1 MLTYTAERA
10 EELKHNLIRVQE
22 RISRAE
28 QDYSGSRNA
37 QSHKVELT
45 VVTKFFPVTDVFAL
59 YHAGV
64 RSVGENRDQEAHE
77 KAYAIEPMIDPQD
90 SLRWSFI
97 GQLQRNKA
105 KSVVRYAHEVHSVDR
120 LSLVDA
126 LAKAKAQCAQ
136 DGAESRV
143 AGSLSCFVQ
152 VNLSADSGD
161 NSSRGGAVGDDVFR
175 IAERLEQC
183 EGLSCAGVMAVAPLG
198 GDAERSFETLYGISQ
213 ELQEHFPQAW
223 EISAGMSGDL
233 EEAIRWGST
242 RVRIGSE
249 IMGSRC

>member
-1 MLTYTAERA
+1 MLTYSMQRA
-10 EELKHNLIRVQE
+10 EELKSNLMRVQE
-22 RISRAE
+22 RIRCAE
-28 QDYSGSRNA
+28 QDYSGSRTA

-45 VVTKFFPVTDVFAL
+45 VVTKFFPAEDILAL

-77 KAYAIEPMIDPQD
+77 KARTLEPMLDSHD

-120 LSLVDA
+120 ISLVEA
-126 LAKAKAQCAQ
+126 LNKAKIQCEQ
-136 DGAESRV
+136 NGGESLV
-143 AGSLSCFVQ
+143 SGPLSCFVQ
-152 VNLSADSGD
+152 VNLLSEADDS
-161 NSSRGGAVGDDVFR
+161 SSRGGATGDEIFR

-183 EGLSCAGVMAVAPLG
+183 EGLSCSGVMAVAPLG
-198 GDAERSFETLYGISQ
+198 GDAEKSFEKLYGISQ
-213 ELQEHFPQAW
+213 KLQEFFPQAR
-223 EISAGMSGDL
+223 EISAGMSSDL

-242 RVRIGSE
+242 RVRVGSE
-249 IMGSRC
+249 IMGARP